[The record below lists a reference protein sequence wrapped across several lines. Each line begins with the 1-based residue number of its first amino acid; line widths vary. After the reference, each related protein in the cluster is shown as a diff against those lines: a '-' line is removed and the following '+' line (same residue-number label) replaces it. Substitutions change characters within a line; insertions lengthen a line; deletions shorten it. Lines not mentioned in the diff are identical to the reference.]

1 MRFKPDSLETSGTV
15 ICEEFPSGNCPGK
28 RLLLLATTCKFP
40 LYFIDRIILHLLVK
54 QGDRQVRGTWWAGAV
69 GVGGIIV
76 SSIFLSIH
84 SLFSMV
90 RRMGEFIS
98 YRKKS
103 KIKVKGQ
110 GTDRQTGRQV
120 DK

>member
-15 ICEEFPSGNCPGK
+15 ICEEFPSGDCPGK
-28 RLLLLATTCKFP
+28 RLLLLATTCKIP

-69 GVGGIIV
+69 GVGVGGIIV

-84 SLFSMV
+84 CSVWSGERVSLLAI
-90 RRMGEFIS
+90 E
-98 YRKKS
+98 KNQS
-103 KIKVKGQ
+103 K
-110 GTDRQTGRQV
+110 GTGSRQADR
-120 DK
+120 